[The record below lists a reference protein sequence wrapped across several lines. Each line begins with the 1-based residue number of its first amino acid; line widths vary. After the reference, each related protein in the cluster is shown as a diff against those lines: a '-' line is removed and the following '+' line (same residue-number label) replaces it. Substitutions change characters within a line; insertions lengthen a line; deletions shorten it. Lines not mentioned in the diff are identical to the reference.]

1 MTVLTTALNSAIGT
15 LRPFDGEIERC
26 YDCTDQFLISWY
38 SYQFRYCSMNNSG
51 LIFVGCNNLK
61 SISLPK
67 GLPLS
72 LDEEEFE
79 GMSPFIGC
87 TSLETIKAPEE
98 LKDADWLKEISDR
111 VEVAFY

>member
-1 MTVLTTALNSAIGT
+1 MVLPRSFFLETKGKLFLNYS
-15 LRPFDGEIERC
+15 RN
-26 YDCTDQFLISWY
+26 